1 MAAAPFGAA
10 PVISDGQYTSTLYGW
25 IRDGKYADV
34 ELVLRAKLRESPK
47 SRAALSL
54 LGYVLYNQGPEAS
67 WAALAPSWA
76 WGNPAPSSELE
87 LELALRP

>member
-47 SRAALSL
+47 SR
-54 LGYVLYNQGPEAS
+54 VQ
-67 WAALAPSWA
+67 
-76 WGNPAPSSELE
+76 
-87 LELALRP
+87 